1 MIPEAE
7 LNLTIP
13 TDLLERF
20 EKVAQYDEK
29 PLDQWAVKSLQTS
42 CKTLEVEMADP
53 LLRSI
58 WKRKR

>member
-1 MIPEAE
+1 MREQTE
-7 LNLTIP
+7 LSLTIP

-20 EKVAQYDEK
+20 AKVAEYDEK

-42 CKTLEVEMADP
+42 CKTLETEMADP
-53 LLRSI
+53 ILRSI

>member
-1 MIPEAE
+1 MREQTE
-7 LNLTIP
+7 LSLTIP

-20 EKVAQYDEK
+20 AKVAEYDEK

-42 CKTLEVEMADP
+42 CKTLETEMADP
-53 LLRSI
+53 VLRSI